1 MAVRKG
7 GEHRI
12 LSQAQHSWDGQ
23 TARLAWLA
31 RMAAWLGWWLAEA
44 GILVMITIPLS
55 GRPCV
60 RLYEACEHLD
70 AELHGRSQRGRTS
83 DPQSGRAQWHGWWD
97 GLAAWLAWLARM
109 AAWLGRWL
117 AEAGTLLVMIAIP
130 LSGRPCVRLYEA
142 CEHLDAELHGRSQ
155 RGRNIG
161 SSPLA
166 SARAQQWHGWWDG
179 LGQLGHSSGMP
190 GVAVQQFGSAGAY
203 VLCTRVKL
211 FPWLVGGM
219 G

>member
-12 LSQAQHSWDGQ
+12 LSQAQHSG
-23 TARLAWLA
+23 
-31 RMAAWLGWWLAEA
+31 MAGGMGRQLGWHGWRAWRLGSA
-44 GILVMITIPLS
+44 GGLQRLILVMITIPLS

-155 RGRNIG
+155 RGRT
-161 SSPLA
+161 SDP
-166 SARAQQWHGWWDG
+166 
-179 LGQLGHSSGMP
+179 
-190 GVAVQQFGSAGAY
+190 
-203 VLCTRVKL
+203 VL
-211 FPWLVGGM
+211 PWR
-219 G
+219 

>member
-1 MAVRKG
+1 MIAIPLSGRPCVRLYEAC
-7 GEHRI
+7 EHLDAELHGR
-12 LSQAQHSWDGQ
+12 SQRGRTSDPQSGTAQRHGWWDGQ
-23 TARLAWLA
+23 TAWLAWLA

-155 RGRNIG
+155 RGRT
-161 SSPLA
+161 SDP
-166 SARAQQWHGWWDG
+166 
-179 LGQLGHSSGMP
+179 
-190 GVAVQQFGSAGAY
+190 
-203 VLCTRVKL
+203 VL
-211 FPWLVGGM
+211 PWR
-219 G
+219 